1 MTEYENSNTI
11 DRIFIEYL
19 LEYSRTI
26 IARIKSSATPKYGDI
41 ITLNNIQYRIVNTK
55 YDYEVWQL
63 TDDYHYTVNVAQ
75 IN

>member
-26 IARIKSSATPKYGDI
+26 IARIKSSAAPKYGDI

-55 YDYEVWQL
+55 YDYEVLQL
-63 TDDYHYTVNVAQ
+63 TGDYHYTVNVAQ

>member
-11 DRIFIEYL
+11 NRIFIVYL
-19 LEYSRTI
+19 LEYSGTV
-26 IARIKSSATPKYGDI
+26 IARSKTSSAPKFGDI

-55 YDYEVWQL
+55 YDYELWQL
-63 TDDYHYTVNVAQ
+63 TGDYHYTVNVAQ